1 MCAGKTRSVALE
13 YLILFLSLNSELMN
27 LKHPI
32 ALHIPISPKPRG
44 ILKYMYINACI
55 SIPEGSQDL

>member
-1 MCAGKTRSVALE
+1 MCAGKTRSAALE

-32 ALHIPISPKPRG
+32 ALHVPISPN
-44 ILKYMYINACI
+44 LKYTYINACI
-55 SIPEGSQDL
+55 SIPEGFQDL